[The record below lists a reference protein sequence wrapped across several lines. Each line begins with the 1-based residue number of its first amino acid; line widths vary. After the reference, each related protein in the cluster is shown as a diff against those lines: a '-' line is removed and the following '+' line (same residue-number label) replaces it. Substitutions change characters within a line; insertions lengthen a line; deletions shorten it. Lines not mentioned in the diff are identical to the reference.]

1 MRLKNSRRTGMVLHD
16 PLPAPITKAHG
27 QYRFQLMMLAPS
39 ARQLSSHINSILAQ
53 TPPPEDV
60 TIIFDMDAMGF

>member
-1 MRLKNSRRTGMVLHD
+1 
-16 PLPAPITKAHG
+16 
-27 QYRFQLMMLAPS
+27 MMLAPS
-39 ARQLSSHINSILAQ
+39 ARLLSHHISSILAQ